1 MKTLQDDDR
10 ATSQALGVLALCV
23 VMVGATTF
31 AAAGLQTQF
40 ESETQSDSG
49 IEETQIEAVQSDQVS
64 ITPMVGDDIG
74 LENAEVRISFPDR
87 DAPDAVV
94 TNLEAGMEQSETQTV
109 TYEEEVSAGY
119 SADPVTEEVTYY
131 ERTGTKTHAELDV
144 YEYQREYEVE
154 VHAYEWEIIDNG
166 WWGNDEVVDTVVQ
179 HERPDASNHGGDRV
193 EKVGKAKVWEYEVD
207 TSGWRWLA
215 PDYETRTATQ
225 ANPPDADGDIEAV
238 DWATET
244 ETRTKTVEHVESPG
258 PEWEKV
264 SDEPV
269 GTETYELDEPQP
281 QYEERTEEVV
291 VGYDVEQETR
301 TVERTA
307 TAYVAPQANQ
317 NNGNGNG
324 NNGATVASV
333 AGSVVGTISPVQPA
347 SAFGGSIW
355 SGIGGQSSTSDYLN
369 DLVGDDNEAD
379 ESSSS
384 HDYDYSSGSS
394 SSSSSVDDYNS
405 HYESSWDNVDDD
417 DEDSSPTYGPPV
429 DVGDDEEVDTLDN
442 HYYEG
447 DNDEEENEDNENYAD
462 LSTPGDNSPSPAQA
476 ALDNAADAAPFIDG
490 SSNSASADAESA
502 NAAVGVGGTAGES
515 QEGMWTQGES
525 IIVQLDEPRID
536 EGDRVR
542 VQIIDTEDNSVVLDK
557 SIRAEGVE
565 QISFDY
571 DPGDTEA
578 AVGNSPADGGGV
590 TVDDIS
596 VDAPETSLGDL
607 PGASSQN
614 PDNGL
619 GSSPPDNGGDSDSP
633 SSGWDGSDGS
643 SSTPSTG
650 DSTTD
655 DSTPAVDT
663 PTGSDTTDST
673 TPSSVTGTGHT
684 NGLTVDTTGIGDID
698 CSDCGT
704 GSGPELGGT
713 SSTYTGEHGSGTEGE
728 RYHISSPTMA
738 AKPVATTVGIGV
750 DAAAGLVTDHDPATN
765 FGRIAQIGGDVAA
778 SAAEDNSIVADI
790 GESIGIRD
798 NVDQSID
805 DNRDYEGDSLM
816 EGAWDTVTG
825 DNDVSTDDVSA
836 QIEDPDT
843 STTQDELS
851 GDLDTTYGASEST
864 TDPNSGVGYTSG
876 SSGSDD
882 DDSSSWGGSSGS
894 DDDDSSSW
902 GGSSGSDDDDSSSS
916 IDYGGSSSTT
926 DPDSGV
932 GYTTD
937 SSSSSDNDSSND
949 SGGSTVSRN
958 NNAGYAAF

>member
-64 ITPMVGDDIG
+64 ITPMVGDDID

-154 VHAYEWEIIDNG
+154 VHAYEWEIVDHRG
-166 WWGNDEVVDTVVQ
+166 YWLPDEVADTVIQ
-179 HERPDASNHGGDRV
+179 HERPNPSNYGGDSV
-193 EKVGKAKVWEYEVD
+193 NQVGKAKVWEYEVD
-207 TSGWRWLA
+207 TGGFWSTSL
-215 PDYETRTATQ
+215 EERTATQ

-258 PEWEKV
+258 SEWEKV

-355 SGIGGQSSTSDYLN
+355 SGIGGQSSTSDYLS
-369 DLVGDDNEAD
+369 DLGGDGDD
-379 ESSSS
+379 
-384 HDYDYSSGSS
+384 
-394 SSSSSVDDYNS
+394 
-405 HYESSWDNVDDD
+405 
-417 DEDSSPTYGPPV
+417 
-429 DVGDDEEVDTLDN
+429 EVDTLDN

-447 DNDEEENEDNENYAD
+447 YDEGDSDDEENEDNGNYAD

-571 DPGDTEA
+571 DPGDTGA

-596 VDAPETSLGDL
+596 VDAPENNLGDL
-607 PGASSQN
+607 PGASGQN
-614 PDNGL
+614 PDDGM
-619 GSSPPDNGGDSDSP
+619 GSSPPDTGGDSDSP

-655 DSTPAVDT
+655 DSTPTVDT

-704 GSGPELGGT
+704 GSGSEPGDT

-728 RYHISSPTMA
+728 RYHVSSPTMA
-738 AKPVATTVGIGV
+738 AKPVATAVGVGV

-765 FGRIAQIGGDVAA
+765 LGRIAQIGGDVAA

-816 EGAWDTVTG
+816 EGAWDTVSG
-825 DNDVSTDDVSA
+825 ENDVTTDDVSA

-864 TDPNSGVGYTSG
+864 TDPNSGFGYTSG
-876 SSGSDD
+876 SSSSDD
-882 DDSSSWGGSSGS
+882 DDSSSWGS
-894 DDDDSSSW
+894 
-902 GGSSGSDDDDSSSS
+902 SSGSDDDDSSSS